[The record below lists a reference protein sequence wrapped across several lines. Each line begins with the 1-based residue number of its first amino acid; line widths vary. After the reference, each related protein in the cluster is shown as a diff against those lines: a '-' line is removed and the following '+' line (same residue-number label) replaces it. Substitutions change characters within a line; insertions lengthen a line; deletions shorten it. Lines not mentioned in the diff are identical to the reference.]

1 MLLHDVLF
9 LIFLYKLVNP
19 VLYFSVV
26 HNIIVDAL
34 LYKRHI

>member
-1 MLLHDVLF
+1 MNVAARCPF
-9 LIFLYKLVNP
+9 PFLYKLVNP
-19 VLYFSVV
+19 VLYFTVV